1 MPLRRLVQSDRV
13 GCQAALDPELHANDG
28 HEEGQLEP
36 ARSPTAA
43 SVGLLEFGHI
53 ICAVLAWR
61 HAAMLSRTKIPRS
74 CRHLATGKVSSA
86 YESLTK
92 NWGESVTL
100 RPDGMRFAVPSDL
113 AELQEVVRSASAVR
127 VVGSAHSFN
136 DISVSDLHDKEPLKG

>member
-1 MPLRRLVQSDRV
+1 MLRRPPIR
-13 GCQAALDPELHANDG
+13 
-28 HEEGQLEP
+28 
-36 ARSPTAA
+36 
-43 SVGLLEFGHI
+43 
-53 ICAVLAWR
+53 
-61 HAAMLSRTKIPRS
+61 RS

-136 DISVSDLHDKEPLKG
+136 DISVSDLHGPNPTLVATQYLGAVHDVQIHEGATADGSPRMTVRVDCANRVSNYTWA